1 MEKNIL
7 NVRELKQTDIPL
19 LLDYWFNSGEEYLKS
34 MGVDITKLP
43 TPDDFAAGLN
53 AQLSLPYPA
62 KKAYALIWECN
73 GMPIGHTNLNPVEYG
88 NEAYMHL
95 HIWQPGSRYS
105 GMGTQ
110 LVERSL
116 PLYFK
121 NMKLKKLYCQP
132 YALNPAPHRVLQ
144 KAGFSFVKEYTTT
157 PGYIA
162 FEQPVILWQKT
173 I

>member
-7 NVRELKQTDIPL
+7 TVRELTQTDIPL
-19 LLDYWFNSGEEYLKS
+19 LLGYWFNADTIYLES
-34 MGVDITKLP
+34 MGVDVTKLP
-43 TPDDFAAGLN
+43 NPDDFAAGLN
-53 AQLSLPYPA
+53 AQLSLPYSA
-62 KKAYALIWECN
+62 KKVYALIWELN
-73 GMPIGHTNLNPVEYG
+73 GSPIGHSNLNPVEYG

-95 HIWQPGSRYS
+95 HIWQPNKRYS
-105 GMGTQ
+105 GMGAE
-110 LVERSL
+110 LVKLSL
-116 PLYFK
+116 PFYFD
-121 NMKLKKLYCQP
+121 NMKLKKIYCQP

-144 KAGFSFVKEYTTT
+144 KAGFNFVKQYTTV